1 MAEFIG
7 LFGRVADVK
16 AVKSLG
22 VCRVVIEVPIEQHR
36 QVTNGFWDADVL
48 VTLLLA
54 VVFGLGVTW
63 GAWSEFQAEKN
74 NWQEM
79 DK

>member
-1 MAEFIG
+1 MEFLMA
-7 LFGRVADVK
+7 
-16 AVKSLG
+16 
-22 VCRVVIEVPIEQHR
+22 
-36 QVTNGFWDADVL
+36 
-48 VTLLLA
+48 TLLLA

-63 GAWSEFQAEKN
+63 VAWSEFQAEKN

>member
-1 MAEFIG
+1 MEFLMIILMA
-7 LFGRVADVK
+7 
-16 AVKSLG
+16 
-22 VCRVVIEVPIEQHR
+22 
-36 QVTNGFWDADVL
+36 
-48 VTLLLA
+48 TLLLA
-54 VVFGLGVTW
+54 VVFGLMVTW